1 MFCKKYDVRR
11 AEIHWEPDALYYGSP
26 VVSILGDLSNRPKLK
41 RMSLVKGSPE
51 IHTMDEP

>member
-26 VVSILGDLSNRPKLK
+26 IVSILGDLSNRPKLK
-41 RMSLVKGSPE
+41 RMSLVNGSPE